1 MPGYVEKALKQFN
14 HIAKGRQQH
23 SPHQWNKPTYG
34 TTTQF
39 ANNDES
45 APAPQSASKHIQ
57 QVVGTFLYYALALD
71 LTMLVSLGTIA
82 TQQNRPTEA
91 TMSEVTWFLDYCAA
105 HPDACIE
112 YSASDMVLWTAS
124 DASYLSETNARS
136 RAGAIFFLGPK
147 PNEPGQPP
155 KEQPPKNGIVFALA
169 KIINTVMSSAMESEV
184 GAIFIATRKAVPIR
198 TALGEMG
205 HPQPPTPVQV
215 DNSTA
220 VGFCNDKIKH
230 RRSKAINMRFHWVKD
245 RVKQGQFVIYWGPAS
260 QNELADYVTKHH
272 PASHHIEMRPQ
283 FFLTQHLANVVV
295 SQLLQGCDNCPKTR
309 AARASAI
316 QTKQLLF
323 NSYDGYQNA
332 NRKWD
337 SNQVQTATYS

>member
-1 MPGYVEKALKQFN
+1 
-14 HIAKGRQQH
+14 
-23 SPHQWNKPTYG
+23 
-34 TTTQF
+34 
-39 ANNDES
+39 
-45 APAPQSASKHIQ
+45 
-57 QVVGTFLYYALALD
+57 
-71 LTMLVSLGTIA
+71 
-82 TQQNRPTEA
+82 
-91 TMSEVTWFLDYCAA
+91 
-105 HPDACIE
+105 
-112 YSASDMVLWTAS
+112 
-124 DASYLSETNARS
+124 
-136 RAGAIFFLGPK
+136 
-147 PNEPGQPP
+147 
-155 KEQPPKNGIVFALA
+155 
-169 KIINTVMSSAMESEV
+169 
-184 GAIFIATRKAVPIR
+184 
-198 TALGEMG
+198 MG
-205 HPQPPTPVQV
+205 HPQPLTPVQV
-215 DNSTA
+215 ENSTA

-230 RRSKAINMRFHWVKD
+230 RCSKAIDMRFHWVKD
-245 RVKQGQFVIYWGPAS
+245 RVKQGQVVIYWPPGS